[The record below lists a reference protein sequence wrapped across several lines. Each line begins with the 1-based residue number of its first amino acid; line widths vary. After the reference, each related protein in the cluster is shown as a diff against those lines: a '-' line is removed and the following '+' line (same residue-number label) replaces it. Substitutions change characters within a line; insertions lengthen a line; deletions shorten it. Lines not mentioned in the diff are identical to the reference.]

1 MILPVVTSGMKQLD
15 YLFRAGI
22 DTCNV
27 GSLAKITAM
36 ACEREIVSFIGAAML
51 LGDNMLDMV
60 GQFGILLW
68 QQALLTTI
76 FRPFSNEIARGG
88 IHN

>member
-15 YLFRAGI
+15 YLFSVGI

-36 ACEREIVSFIGAAML
+36 ACKCEIVSFIGAAML
-51 LGDNMLDMV
+51 FGDNVLDMV

-68 QQALLTTI
+68 QQTVLTTI
-76 FRPFSNEIARGG
+76 LRSLSDELARGG
-88 IHN
+88 IHD